1 MRAGR
6 PEVEISLR
14 IISLLMFVALVAGSA
29 AVTQVVTAQDPAPVP
44 RTEQSDDKA
53 LSVGRELERP
63 LAGGET
69 HSFNIKLSEGQFVE
83 VLVDQRGID
92 VLLRLYSPENKLIAE
107 IDSPNSSQGRETVF
121 GLADRDGSYRLEV
134 TSLSKEVPAGRY
146 AIEIATLRT
155 ANAQDKQRLEAQSAY
170 IEAQRLRA
178 QPNAAAQRDAIQKLE
193 NALPLWRASDEKLRE
208 AHSLSLIAS
217 TQRRLGQPNNA
228 LDYWNRTLQLVRSLG
243 DKREEATTLN
253 NIAIVLGETGDP
265 GKAVAN
271 YLGVLALWR
280 EIGDRYAEAR
290 VQNNLGLAY
299 NAQGEPRKSLEHLN
313 QSLLVWNRVG
323 NAKQAAVTTHNIGG
337 VYEVLAD
344 MQQALDHYQKA
355 LNSFRSLNDSTNQ
368 AIELNS
374 IGAIHLALGE
384 PQKALDY
391 YDQALALWRVIGNKQ
406 QEAVTVTSTGLAFA
420 KLGQG
425 AKALERYEAAL
436 KIQQDVRDRRWEA
449 FTLEKLGDLYASQS
463 ELPKALASYE
473 QALQLRKTLG
483 DRWGE
488 ASVLNSTGTAQEKMN
503 APDKAF
509 EYHKQ
514 ALALFDAIGDKRGQA
529 RAIYGIAR
537 AERDRGNLD
546 DARKQIELALAKVEA
561 TRSDVSSQNL
571 RTTYLATVENYY
583 EFYIDLLMQ
592 FHKARPTEG
601 FDGLALGLSE
611 RARARSLLDRLAE
624 SHVEV
629 ERGVDQALLEKQ
641 RLLAEQ
647 LNAKAQRR
655 VQLFSQKGGDAQLTA
670 LNKELNDLESQYDQV
685 QAAIR
690 KASPQYAALTQPQP
704 LGSKEIQKQLD
715 PDTVLLEYSLGDER
729 SYVWAVTTNS
739 VKVFELPKR
748 AEIEPAAKRLYQAL
762 TARSVSNSLETP
774 GERQQRIAA
783 ADVELSEVN
792 AELSRMIL
800 LPLID
805 DLSAG
810 RVVVVAS
817 GALQY
822 VPFAALSVRRTND
835 RRRASYRPLILEHV
849 VVNLPSAS
857 ALAVQRT
864 GLAGRKPAPRGVAV
878 IADPVFSVTDPRIK
892 SAAKQSS
899 STAETRIIEHVADK
913 STGRLNIRRLPF
925 TRQEAEQIL
934 AVAPRNGNLKALD
947 FKADREI
954 ATGGELS
961 NYRYVH
967 FATHGYIDSERADYS
982 AVVLSMVNEAGEPE
996 DGFLRVHDIYNLK
1009 LPAELVV
1016 LSACETGLGR
1026 EYKGEGLVGL
1036 TQGFMYAG
1044 ARRVTVSLWNVND
1057 QATAD
1062 LMARFYRGM
1071 LREKKSPADA
1081 LRTAQVEM
1089 MQLTKWRS
1097 PYFWAAFVMEGEWR

>member
-1 MRAGR
+1 M
-6 PEVEISLR
+6 LR
-14 IISLLMFVALVAGSA
+14 IISLLMFVALGAGSA
-29 AVTQVVTAQDPAPVP
+29 AVTQGVTAQDPAPIP
-44 RTEQSDDKA
+44 RTEQLDDRT
-53 LSVGRELERP
+53 LLVGREVERP
-63 LAGGET
+63 LASGET
-69 HSFNIKLSEGQFVE
+69 HSFNINLSEGQFVE
-83 VLVDQRGID
+83 VRVDQRGID
-92 VLLRLYSPENKLIAE
+92 VVLRLYSPENKRIAE
-107 IDSPNSSQGRETVF
+107 IDSPNSSQGREIVF
-121 GLADRDGSYRLEV
+121 ALADRDGSYRLEV
-134 TSLSKEVPAGRY
+134 TSLSKEVPAGQY
-146 AIEIATLRT
+146 AIEMATLRS
-155 ANAQDKQRLEAQSAY
+155 ANAHDKQRLEAQSAY
-170 IEAQRLRA
+170 IEAQQFRA
-178 QPNAAAQRDAIQKLE
+178 QNNAGAQRDAIQRLE
-193 NALPLWRASDEKLRE
+193 NVLPLWRATDEKLRE

-217 TQRRLGQPNNA
+217 TQRRLGQLNNA
-228 LDYWNRTLQLVRSLG
+228 LDYWNQTLQLVRSLG

-265 GKAVAN
+265 GKAVEH
-271 YLGVLALWR
+271 YLRVLALWR

-323 NAKQAAVTTHNIGG
+323 NVKQAAVTTHNIGG

-355 LNSFRSLNDSTNQ
+355 LSSFRLLKDSTNQ
-368 AIELNS
+368 AIEFNS
-374 IGAIHLALGE
+374 IGAIHIALGE

-391 YDQALALWRVIGNKQ
+391 YDQALALWRVIGNRQ
-406 QEAVTVTSTGLAFA
+406 QEAVTVTNIGLAYA

-425 AKALERYEAAL
+425 AKALELYDAAL
-436 KIQQDVRDRRWEA
+436 KIQRDVRDRRWEA
-449 FTLEKLGDLYASQS
+449 FTLEKLGDVFASQS
-463 ELPKALASYE
+463 ELSKALASYE

-488 ASVLNSTGTAQEKMN
+488 ASVLNSTGIAQAKLN

-514 ALALFDAIGDKRGQA
+514 ALVLYDAIGDKRGQA

-546 DARKQIELALAKVEA
+546 EARKQIELALAKVEA

-583 EFYIDLLMQ
+583 EFYIDLLMR

-601 FDGLALGLSE
+601 FHGLALGLSE

-629 ERGVDQALLEKQ
+629 QEGVDQALLEKQ

-655 VQLFSQKGGDAQLTA
+655 VQLFSQKGGDAHTSLLTA
-670 LNKELNDLESQYDQV
+670 LHNELNDLESQYDQV

-704 LGSKEIQKQLD
+704 LGLKEIQKQLD
-715 PDTVLLEYSLGDER
+715 PGTVLLEYSLGDER
-729 SYVWAVTTNS
+729 SYVWVVTQNS
-739 VKVFELPKR
+739 VKALELPKR
-748 AEIEPAAKRLYQAL
+748 AEIEPVAKRLYQTL
-762 TARSVSNSLETP
+762 TARSVAKPLETP
-774 GERQQRIAA
+774 AQRQQRIDA
-783 ADVELSEVN
+783 ADIELSEVN

-800 LPLID
+800 LPIAN
-805 DLSAG
+805 DLSAR

-822 VPFAALSVRRTND
+822 VPFAALSVRGPL
-835 RRRASYRPLILEHV
+835 RPLILDHV
-849 VVNLPSAS
+849 IVNLPSAS

-864 GLAGRKPAPRGVAV
+864 GLAGRKLAPRAVAV
-878 IADPVFSVTDPRIK
+878 IADPVFSTTDPRMK
-892 SAAKQSS
+892 SAASAVAKQPS

-913 STGRLNIRRLPF
+913 STGGLNIRRLPF

-947 FKADREI
+947 FKADRAI

-967 FATHGYIDSERADYS
+967 FATHGYVDSERADYS
-982 AVVLSMVNEAGEPE
+982 AVVLSMVNEAGEAK

-1026 EYKGEGLVGL
+1026 EYRGEGLVGL

-1081 LRTAQVEM
+1081 LRTAQIEM
-1089 MQLTKWRS
+1089 MRLTKWRS
-1097 PYFWAAFVMEGEWR
+1097 PYFWAAFVMQGEWR